1 MGKHEKPEHEK
12 AQFLIFLDF
21 DGVVF
26 DYDKGCVEA
35 GPKFVKSPWL
45 AKNEPGFFEK
55 LEPLG
60 NAIAWI
66 HRLEKEFPNQVRF
79 LTSATYSRPEAWSEK
94 VISYKKWFPR
104 LHKRLIIT
112 SDKGACGGSDDI
124 LVDDHPEW
132 NGADRFR
139 GTVVHFKGQESWEV
153 LYNLC
158 VAKKNYMESLHQCG
172 ECS

>member
-1 MGKHEKPEHEK
+1 MGKHLKPEHEN
-12 AQFLIFLDF
+12 APFLIFLDF

-26 DYDKGCVEA
+26 DYDKGCKEA
-35 GPKFVKSPWL
+35 GEKFVKSPWM
-45 AKNEPGFFEK
+45 AKNEPGFFLT

-60 NAIAWI
+60 DAIAWI

-94 VISYKKWFPR
+94 VVSYKIWFPR
-104 LHKRLIIT
+104 MHKRLIIT
-112 SDKGACGGSDDI
+112 SDKGACGGPDDI

-139 GTVVHFKGQESWEV
+139 GTIVHFKGPESWEV
-153 LYNLC
+153 LYKLC
-158 VAKKNYMESLHQCG
+158 VAKKNYMESLCQ
-172 ECS
+172 

>member
-112 SDKGACGGSDDI
+112 SDKGACGGSDAI